1 MTIVKPSS
9 LKLASI
15 VWVTLTLSACGA
27 SGAKY
32 SPIVDGPT
40 GGAFTS
46 DLADC
51 RSLSETRPY
60 LNDDV
65 KSEAAAGAVVGA
77 VIGALDESDS
87 LEGAIAGAIVGGAVS
102 AGGRAWET
110 REERKEII
118 ISCMGQRGHRVVG

>member
-1 MTIVKPSS
+1 MTFVKPSN

-15 VWVTLTLSACGA
+15 ICVTLTLSACGA

-40 GGAFTS
+40 DFVYTS

-51 RSLSETRPY
+51 QSLSEQRRY

-65 KSEAAAGAVVGA
+65 KSDAAAGAVVGA

-87 LEGAIAGAIVGGAVS
+87 LEGAVAGAIVGGALS

-110 REERKEII
+110 HEERKEII
-118 ISCMGQRGHRVVG
+118 ISCMVQRGHRVVG